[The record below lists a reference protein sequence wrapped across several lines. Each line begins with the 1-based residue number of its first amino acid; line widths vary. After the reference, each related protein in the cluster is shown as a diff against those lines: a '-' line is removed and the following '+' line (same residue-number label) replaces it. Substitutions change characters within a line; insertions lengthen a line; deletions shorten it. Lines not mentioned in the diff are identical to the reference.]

1 MGMLISDS
9 DFEFRS
15 IKYENGRD
23 TRSASESDIQIKE
36 PQGENQKMA
45 IEKTEE
51 LVRLYDET
59 AGVWKFVK
67 KDKGPLKSV
76 EIVESALLKLGLSKN
91 EVRVYLY
98 LARYGERKASEI
110 SEALCLHRTETY
122 RILRDLEKR
131 GMMSSVFEKPL
142 KFIATPFEK
151 AIELLIETKKLKI
164 KLLERKK
171 QSIVEVWLSLPQLQ
185 VAPERKEVFQ
195 ILEGEEQID
204 LKADEILQNTKK
216 ELLVFAPES
225 DLARFYYSGFLDK
238 LEKSVK
244 RNLEVMLLI
253 NHSSKSR
260 FFVDKTKLNVK
271 YSSSNIE
278 DLPSFIIADQ
288 EHLLLSIRKTDDE
301 SEDKSRG
308 RRGKIAALWTNYGAF
323 IKALGKLFATLWDTE
338 IQVEV
343 PQATLT

>member
-1 MGMLISDS
+1 
-9 DFEFRS
+9 
-15 IKYENGRD
+15 
-23 TRSASESDIQIKE
+23 
-36 PQGENQKMA
+36 MA

-51 LVRLYDET
+51 LVRIYDENT
-59 AGVWKFVK
+59 GVWKFVK

-76 EIVESALLKLGLSKN
+76 EIVEHTLLKLGLSKN

-98 LARYGERKASEI
+98 LARHGERKASEI

-131 GMMSSVFEKPL
+131 GMVSSVFEKPL

-151 AIELLIETKKLKI
+151 AIDLLIEAKKLRI

-171 QSIVEVWLSLPQLQ
+171 KNLVDLWLSLPRPQ

-195 ILEGEEQID
+195 ILEGEEQLD
-204 LKADEILQNTKK
+204 LKADEILGKAKK
-216 ELLVFAPES
+216 ELLVFAPET

-244 RNLEVMLLI
+244 RNMGVMLLT
-253 NHSSKSR
+253 NHSSKSQ
-260 FFVDKTKLNVK
+260 FFVDKTKLNAR

-288 EHLLLSIRKTDDE
+288 EHLLLAIRKTDENAGD
-301 SEDKSRG
+301 DARG
-308 RRGKIAALWTNYGAF
+308 RHGKIAALWTNYGAF
-323 IKALGKLFATLWDTE
+323 IKALGKLFVTLWNTE
-338 IQVEV
+338 VPVEV
-343 PQATLT
+343 AQASVR